1 MGGTSEKTING
12 LRMHI
17 NNSNVHVHDDSK
29 SLKFECST
37 SSFKSQVEDA
47 IKELSSD
54 DGIIK
59 ITGTKDDLCIVK
71 DGNTL
76 SMFIAQKS
84 SNIKTE
90 LQTFLKDC

>member
-17 NNSNVHVHDDSK
+17 NNSNVHIHDDSK
-29 SLKFECST
+29 NLKFECST
-37 SSFKSQVEDA
+37 GDFKTQVEDA
-47 IKELSSD
+47 ILQLSKD

-59 ITGTKDDLCIVK
+59 ITGTKDDLCIIK
-71 DGNTL
+71 DGNSL
-76 SMFIAQKS
+76 SMFISEKTANVKS
-84 SNIKTE
+84 E